1 MGAWLT
7 PLLPLRKEKPIGGRT
22 GDSPETLAICRQRR
36 QLPAL
41 RRLPRRRVSPQ
52 NPARIRMGSAAMKKV
67 MLVGGGKIGV
77 AIASFLSGT
86 GDYHVTVVD
95 RDAGSLE
102 RMPREHV
109 DVRKVVIDDARRF
122 ADEVAGQDIVLSATP
137 YSLTSTVAQAAKRAG
152 AHYLDLT
159 EDVDSTRAIKAL
171 ADGAATAF
179 IPQCGLAPGFISI
192 AAYDLARKFEK
203 LRDVAMRVGAL
214 PVFPTNALKYNL
226 TWSTDGLINEYC
238 NSCESIRDGL
248 RGEVPA
254 LEEVE
259 HFSLDGTE
267 YEAFNTSGGLG
278 TLCDTLDGKV
288 ENLNYKTVR
297 YPGHRDIIK
306 MLVRDLRLGV
316 RREIMKDVLETAI
329 PITYQD
335 VVLIF
340 VTVSGWRQGLLT
352 QESFA
357 KKIYAQEVGGRLM
370 SAIQITTAA
379 GICAMCDLLVDGKLP
394 QQGFVRQE
402 ECKLSDFLTN
412 RFGKYYA

>member
-1 MGAWLT
+1 
-7 PLLPLRKEKPIGGRT
+7 
-22 GDSPETLAICRQRR
+22 
-36 QLPAL
+36 
-41 RRLPRRRVSPQ
+41 
-52 NPARIRMGSAAMKKV
+52 MKKV

-95 RDAGSLE
+95 RDATALE
-102 RMPREHV
+102 RMPRERV
-109 DVRKVVIDDARRF
+109 DVRKVVIDDAPAF
-122 ADEVAGQDIVLSATP
+122 AEVVGGHDIVLSATP
-137 YSLTSTVAQAAKRAG
+137 YHLTATVARAAKKAG

-159 EDVDSTRAIKAL
+159 EDVESTRTIKAL
-171 ADGAATAF
+171 ADGASTAF

-192 AAYDLARKFEK
+192 AAFDLAKKFEK

-238 NSCESIRDGL
+238 NPCESIRDGQ
-248 RGEVPA
+248 RGEVPS

-278 TLCDTLDGKV
+278 TLCDTLEGRV

-297 YPGHRDIIK
+297 YPGHRDIVK

-340 VTVSGWRQGLLT
+340 VTVSGWRHGLLT

-357 KKIYAQEVGGRLM
+357 KKIYAQEVAGRLM
-370 SAIQITTAA
+370 SAIQITTAT
-379 GICAMCDLLVDGKLP
+379 GICAMCDLLVAGKLP

-402 ECKLSDFLTN
+402 ECKLPDFLAN